1 MFPRDYFA
9 GDYFAPTYFPP
20 VIEKDDEEE
29 EEPCRYP
36 VRGWTPRDKPLDD
49 DEFLMLFWD

>member
-1 MFPRDYFA
+1 MFPRSYFT

-20 VIEKDDEEE
+20 VIEKDEEE
-29 EEPCRYP
+29 EEPQHHPARSW
-36 VRGWTPRDKPLDD
+36 VPRDKPLDD